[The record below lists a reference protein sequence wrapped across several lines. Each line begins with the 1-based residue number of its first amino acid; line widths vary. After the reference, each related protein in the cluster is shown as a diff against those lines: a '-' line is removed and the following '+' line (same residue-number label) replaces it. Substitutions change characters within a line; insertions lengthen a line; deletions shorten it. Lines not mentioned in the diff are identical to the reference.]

1 MPSEVFSCVLDEAD
15 ILQKTSGEACDCEC
29 LFDELQD
36 FGGCVQSDPNQHGYV
51 LGALLFLFSSS
62 SKMGNLFSE
71 SITKQLFD
79 GLYFESVVVCFNR
92 LILIP

>member
-1 MPSEVFSCVLDEAD
+1 MNACLMSYK
-15 ILQKTSGEACDCEC
+15 ILED
-29 LFDELQD
+29 
-36 FGGCVQSDPNQHGYV
+36 VYQSDPNQHGYV

>member
-36 FGGCVQSDPNQHGYV
+36 FGGCVP
-51 LGALLFLFSSS
+51 
-62 SKMGNLFSE
+62 
-71 SITKQLFD
+71 I
-79 GLYFESVVVCFNR
+79 
-92 LILIP
+92 